1 MDLLCHAYSNSSD
14 EEPEP
19 EPKLKP
25 EYRPVIPPPPKRF
38 KPETP
43 SQNLRTE
50 APVPGRYISKRER
63 ALSAQ
68 SPRVPNPAPTPNQ
81 NLNLNPNPP
90 VVASPVLGSI
100 SDSEIPRDVL
110 SSLRQAKGRASLSQI
125 PKRLAVDL
133 RSHTKAVNALDW
145 SPSHAHLLASAGMD
159 QTVCVWNVWSR
170 DQKIARIFRY
180 HNAAVKDVKW
190 SPQGLSV
197 LSCGYDCS
205 SRLIDVEKGIET
217 QIFKEDQVVGVIKF
231 CPDNSNIFLSG
242 GSKGCLRL
250 WDIRNGNVVCE
261 YIRGLGP
268 ILDVEFT
275 INGKQFISSSDVSGS
290 NLSENSIIVW
300 DVSRQVPLSNQRI
313 CFKARYDTFGVHA
326 MSSFSGLNFV
336 AKAPSQVYVEA
347 YTCPSV
353 RCHPFEPCFVAQS
366 NANYIAIF
374 SSSPPFRLD
383 KYKRYESHGVSGFPV
398 KCNFSL
404 DGEKLVSGSS
414 DGSIYI
420 YNYRSSE
427 LVRKIKVY
435 EQACID
441 VVFHPVLPNVIGSC
455 SWNGDVSI
463 FE

>member
-19 EPKLKP
+19 EPESESKP
-25 EYRPVIPPPPKRF
+25 EYRPEFRPFIPPPPKRF

-43 SQNLRTE
+43 SQNFRTE

-68 SPRVPNPAPTPNQ
+68 SPRVPNPATNP
-81 NLNLNPNPP
+81 NLNPNPP

-170 DQKIARIFRY
+170 DQKIARLFRY

-250 WDIRNGNVVCE
+250 WDIRNGNVVRE

-300 DVSRQVPLSNQRI
+300 DVSRQVPLSN
-313 CFKARYDTFGVHA
+313 
-326 MSSFSGLNFV
+326 
-336 AKAPSQVYVEA
+336 QVYVEA

-414 DGSIYI
+414 DGCIYI

-427 LVRKIKVY
+427 LIRKIKVY

>member
-1 MDLLCHAYSNSSD
+1 MDLLCNAYSNSSD

-19 EPKLKP
+19 KFKSD
-25 EYRPVIPPPPKRF
+25 YKPVIPPPPKRF

-68 SPRVPNPAPTPNQ
+68 LSQVPNPAPTPN
-81 NLNLNPNPP
+81 LNPNPT
-90 VVASPVLGSI
+90 VVTSPVLGSI
-100 SDSEIPRDVL
+100 SDSEIPPDVL

-125 PKRLAVDL
+125 PQRLAVDL

-170 DQKIARIFRY
+170 DQKIARLFKY

-190 SPQGLSV
+190 SPHGLSV

-205 SRLIDVEKGIET
+205 SRLIDVEKGDRDSDF
-217 QIFKEDQVVGVIKF
+217 QGR
-231 CPDNSNIFLSG
+231 S
-242 GSKGCLRL
+242 
-250 WDIRNGNVVCE
+250 
-261 YIRGLGP
+261 GP

-290 NLSENSIIVW
+290 NVSENSIIVW
-300 DVSRQVPLSNQRI
+300 DISRQVPLSN
-313 CFKARYDTFGVHA
+313 
-326 MSSFSGLNFV
+326 
-336 AKAPSQVYVEA
+336 QVYVEA

-383 KYKRYESHGVSGFPV
+383 KYRRYESHGVSGFPI

-427 LVRKIKVY
+427 LVRKIKVGSSGNL
-435 EQACID
+435 EQANKQKGQIFAILYIRLELKGQSNEYNCTEPLLQSGLAL
-441 VVFHPVLPNVIGSC
+441 FFFRRSL
-455 SWNGDVSI
+455 SI
-463 FE
+463 FIRVLVWKTIVGEDKETGVDITKLQAAHRMIGDNSVAIESELHVCMITRGLM